1 MWNYN
6 FTIPAIFIYTIFL
19 VYFITGSALPV
30 KRNRGFLML
39 VVSHGLTSFFDIIS
53 SFLDNNYSQFDQ
65 RLLVGTNLLFF
76 VFFTAT
82 AFLFVNYVLSVPE
95 QASSLIRISLF
106 NRIFFV
112 IFEVVIILSIFTQWV
127 FYVDEAGYHRGIY
140 YNIIYFIFFSCILEM
155 YILFVLYRGVFTR
168 REFTSGMLF
177 VSILLMGLILRYKFP
192 TLLIMNTFCLGA
204 ILVIFLSFQDIHLF
218 EDQRVGLFNNRA
230 FLQYVMEH
238 LSSGKLFLYGY
249 GIINYDELRR
259 MFGGAQMDKELQDIT
274 KQLRKEYPYQVLF
287 YLRNGRFMVAWNRP
301 FEFKEIRNRMVAIGT
316 VEFPEDLQIDDAGQL
331 IEVARDV
338 FSKLTAEAADKHIVV
353 DHDHIVELNRNV
365 RVQQSLNNALHNDG
379 IQIYLQPIYSVDK
392 KRITGAEALA
402 RIEDPDLGTV
412 QPNDFIPIAEK
423 NGLIVKVGEAVF
435 RKTCAFLRDSGDDRL
450 QWINVNLSPI
460 QCVAEEPVASLLDIS
475 DEYGVSGEKLKL
487 EITED
492 AMVDDE
498 ELKRMMLKMS
508 DHGFCF
514 ELDDFGVGF
523 SNVLRLSNFP
533 FTAVKIDRELVWQ
546 YHDNPTN
553 SVLPHLI
560 EDIRSSGMDVV
571 AEGIE
576 SKSMGKEM
584 IELGCNYLQGFYF
597 SRPVPLKRFPKVF
610 DLQWDEFSSL

>member
-19 VYFITGSALPV
+19 VYFITGSSLPV
-30 KRNRGFLML
+30 KRNRSFLML
-39 VVSHGLTSFFDIIS
+39 VVCHGLTAVFDILS
-53 SFLDNNYSQFDQ
+53 SFLDNNYTMFDTT
-65 RLLVGTNLLFF
+65 LLIVCNILFF
-76 VFFTAT
+76 VFFIGT
-82 AFLFVNYVLSVPE
+82 AFFFVNYVLSVPE
-95 QASSLIRISLF
+95 QSSAIIRISLF
-106 NRIFFV
+106 NRIFFL
-112 IFEVVIILSIFTQWV
+112 IFEAVIILSVFTRWI
-127 FYVDEAGYHRGIY
+127 FYVDSLGYHRGIN
-140 YNIIYFIFFSCILEM
+140 YNIVYFIYFSCILEM
-155 YILFVLYRGVFTR
+155 YILFVAFKDVYTK
-168 REFTSGMLF
+168 REFKSGILF
-177 VSILLMGLILRYKFP
+177 VSILLIGIILRYQLP
-192 TLLIMNTFCLGA
+192 TLLVMNTFCLAA

-230 FLQYVMEH
+230 FHQYVVEH
-238 LSSGKLFLYGY
+238 LGSGRLYLYGY
-249 GIINYDELRR
+249 GIVNYDELRR
-259 MFGGAQMDKELQDIT
+259 MFGGAQMDRELRDIT
-274 KQLRKEYPYQVLF
+274 ARLRKEYPEQVLF
-287 YLRNGRFMVAWNRP
+287 YLRNGRFMVAWDKP
-301 FEFKEIRNRMVAIGT
+301 FNYKDIRNKMVSIGT

-338 FSKLTAEAADKHIVV
+338 FSKLNGEVRSKHIVV
-353 DHDHIVELNRNV
+353 DRDHIVEINRNI
-365 RVQQSLNNALHNDG
+365 RVQQALNNAIQNDG
-379 IQIYLQPIYSVDK
+379 IQIFLQPIYSVEK

-402 RIEDPDLGTV
+402 RIEDPEMGTV
-412 QPNDFIPIAEK
+412 YPNDFIPIAEK
-423 NGLIVKVGEAVF
+423 NGLIVRVGEAVF
-435 RKTCAFLRDSGDDRL
+435 RKTCAFLRDSHDERL

-460 QCVAEEPVASLLDIS
+460 QCVAEEPVSALLDIS

-498 ELKRMMLKMS
+498 ELKRMMLRMS

-610 DLQWDEFSSL
+610 DLQWDEFSGL

>member
-1 MWNYN
+1 MASWN
-6 FTIPAIFIYTIFL
+6 
-19 VYFITGSALPV
+19 
-30 KRNRGFLML
+30 M
-39 VVSHGLTSFFDIIS
+39 
-53 SFLDNNYSQFDQ
+53 
-65 RLLVGTNLLFF
+65 
-76 VFFTAT
+76 
-82 AFLFVNYVLSVPE
+82 VL
-95 QASSLIRISLF
+95 
-106 NRIFFV
+106 
-112 IFEVVIILSIFTQWV
+112 
-127 FYVDEAGYHRGIY
+127 Y
-140 YNIIYFIFFSCILEM
+140 FSCL
-155 YILFVLYRGVFTR
+155 
-168 REFTSGMLF
+168 
-177 VSILLMGLILRYKFP
+177 
-192 TLLIMNTFCLGA
+192 
-204 ILVIFLSFQDIHLF
+204 
-218 EDQRVGLFNNRA
+218 
-230 FLQYVMEH
+230 
-238 LSSGKLFLYGY
+238 
-249 GIINYDELRR
+249 
-259 MFGGAQMDKELQDIT
+259 
-274 KQLRKEYPYQVLF
+274 
-287 YLRNGRFMVAWNRP
+287 
-301 FEFKEIRNRMVAIGT
+301 IRNRMVAIGT